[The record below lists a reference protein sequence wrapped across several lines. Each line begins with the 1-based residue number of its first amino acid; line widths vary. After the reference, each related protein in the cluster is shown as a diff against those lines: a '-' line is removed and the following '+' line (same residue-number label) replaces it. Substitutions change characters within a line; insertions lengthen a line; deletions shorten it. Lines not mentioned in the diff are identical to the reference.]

1 MRWHNIEEHVLL
13 LQASGKQ
20 SFISSE
26 SPTCHFRNSYD
37 MNGYQLRTY
46 VMAENFF
53 HTIDVIYFKTAISL
67 GLAWSETYALNLCL
81 STIDVTDKVI
91 QLGY

>member
-1 MRWHNIEEHVLL
+1 MRWHNIEEQVLL

-20 SFISSE
+20 SFINSE

-37 MNGYQLRTY
+37 MDGCHLRTY

-53 HTIDVIYFKTAISL
+53 QTIDVIYFKIAISL
-67 GLAWSETYALNLCL
+67 GLA
-81 STIDVTDKVI
+81 
-91 QLGY
+91 